1 MRSAGRFWL
10 AGLLALAALAAQAQ
24 TIYKFVGKDGVV
36 EYSSTKPPEGTRILS
51 EMETRTLSPEQQQ
64 VFERQRLANAARA
77 TTVDAEVAARIK
89 RMNDADAAILAA
101 HQRLQRA
108 EQALQAG
115 REPLPG
121 ERRGTVRPGLSRLT
135 EEYVQRIARLE
146 QNVADARR
154 NLDAAY
160 LARQQL

>member
-1 MRSAGRFWL
+1 MKSRFWL
-10 AGLLALAALAAQAQ
+10 AGVLALAAFAAQAQ

-36 EYSSTKPPEGTRILS
+36 EYSSTKPPEGTNILS
-51 EMETRTLSPEQQQ
+51 EMEAQTLSREQQQ
-64 VFERQRLANAARA
+64 VFERQRLANAARGA
-77 TTVDAEVAARIK
+77 KMDAEVAARIK
-89 RMNDADAAILAA
+89 HLNDTDAAIRAA

-108 EQALQAG
+108 EQALQTG

-121 ERRGTVRPGLSRLT
+121 ERRGTVRPGYSRLT

-146 QNVADARR
+146 QDVADARR
-154 NLDAAY
+154 KLDEAY